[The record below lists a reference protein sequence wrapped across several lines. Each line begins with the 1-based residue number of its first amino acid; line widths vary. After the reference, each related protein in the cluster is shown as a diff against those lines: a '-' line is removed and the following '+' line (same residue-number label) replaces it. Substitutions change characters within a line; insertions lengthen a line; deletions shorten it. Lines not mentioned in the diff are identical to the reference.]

1 MFSDSTDASP
11 LPSSE
16 LTLADVSMSRG
27 AVPIFAALSVSVT
40 SRNLL
45 WVGGDNGI
53 GKSSLLRL
61 MSGLSRADSGHI
73 SWAVNGRPCPPTSVI
88 AYQGHQDAFKPA
100 LTAAEA
106 LSFWA
111 DILDRGIDVGA
122 LLYSV
127 GLQERAD
134 VPCGQLSAGQKRRL
148 SLARLI
154 LSQKPIWIL
163 DEPTAAMDAAGV
175 DLIHARVAAHIQA
188 GGSAIIASHKAP
200 VIAALNTRQLILKAP
215 S

>member
-1 MFSDSTDASP
+1 MSLQNRDTPPF
-11 LPSSE
+11 PSSE
-16 LTLADVSMSRG
+16 LTLSDVAFSRG
-27 AVPIFAALSVSVT
+27 AIPIFAALSLSVT

-61 MSGLSRADSGHI
+61 MSGLSRAESGQI
-73 SWAVNGRPCPPTSVI
+73 SWSINGHTCSPSELI

-111 DILDRGIDVGA
+111 DILDTAIDVENV
-122 LLYSV
+122 LRSV
-127 GLQERAD
+127 GLQERAN

-148 SLARLI
+148 SLARLM

-163 DEPTAAMDAAGV
+163 DEPTAAMDATGV
-175 DLIHARVAAHIQA
+175 SLIHERIAAHIEM

-200 VIAALNTRQLILKAP
+200 IIAAMNTRQLILKAA